1 MKDLKKNIQKN
12 NMKKLLLSA
21 VLGMFC
27 YCTNNAAENNEEE
40 KEKELQQ
47 IQNVILDSQIRIYNA
62 KIKICSYGKKIY
74 YAIEEEGK
82 IAKKKIL
89 KFITNLYTTKE
100 QKEKKNKDNIKKI
113 EQYFHLEEIQEEN
126 NECNEGN
133 LTDIFW
139 TVPETDEKEQEAI
152 TEKEKEPIKE
162 YFNTIIQEEDYLST
176 YLKAYYDAIKAKHK
190 DTGYEEILKII
201 MADCCGEETESDP
214 VMNLI
219 KDYRKLWKIKEE
231 EDKEYLLLKL
241 QKRITLSNEKQE
253 REKDFIS
260 FLKQKIGE
268 EKKEEEK
275 INPKPEEGKKQEEG
289 CPCCDDCCGNE

>member
-1 MKDLKKNIQKN
+1 
-12 NMKKLLLSA
+12 MKKLVLSA

-27 YCTNNAAENNEEE
+27 YCANNAMEHNEEE
-40 KEKELQQ
+40 K
-47 IQNVILDSQIRIYNA
+47 
-62 KIKICSYGKKIY
+62 
-74 YAIEEEGK
+74 
-82 IAKKKIL
+82 
-89 KFITNLYTTKE
+89 
-100 QKEKKNKDNIKKI
+100 
-113 EQYFHLEEIQEEN
+113 QEEN

-219 KDYRKLWKIKEE
+219 KDYKKLWKIKEE